1 MSESDLKKL
10 REYFQKIQREYDTPE
25 KATALL
31 QREGLIDENGEPS
44 LPFRETGTACQW
56 SSATTAVILKPLRL
70 F

>member
-10 REYFQKIQREYDTPE
+10 KEYFQKIQREYDTPE

-44 LPFRETGTACQW
+44 LPFREMGTACQ
-56 SSATTAVILKPLRL
+56 
-70 F
+70 